1 MAAEKAT
8 DDVPDTG
15 ATAAWS
21 LLRRNRDFRRLYL
34 ASVISLGGDW
44 FLFVALTSLVIE
56 ATDRALFVGLLVLAQ
71 ELAFVVSSPFAGVLA
86 DRLDRRKLMI
96 ACDVGR
102 AAICVSFLAVGEA
115 TIWLA
120 YPLIALLAIF
130 AAPFDPA
137 SSASIPNLVDR
148 TDLPVANALAGSLW
162 GTMLAVGAALGGV
175 AAGALGHDAAFLI
188 DAGSFVGSAVLLLGI
203 RRPFSELGGHE
214 PGHDGVEHPSILE
227 ATVETARYARR
238 DHRVLALL
246 AVKGGFGLAA
256 GVLALIPVFA
266 ELVFDAGEV
275 GLGLMMA
282 CRGLGALI
290 GPFLGH
296 RLAGPDHERIFA
308 AILGSLVVFGFGY
321 IAMGAAPGIG
331 FAAMAILVAHLGG
344 GSQWVLSTYGLQV
357 LVPDRIRGR
366 IFGFDFAFIGLS
378 LGLSSLAASW
388 AADRFGPRPAAYALG
403 VIALA
408 WAGVWWV
415 ATRRVRRATTF
426 ADRGVV
432 AEPSLAP
439 VPPGVD

>member
-1 MAAEKAT
+1 MAPEKAT
-8 DDVPDTG
+8 DDAPRTG
-15 ATAAWS
+15 VRAAWS

-44 FLFVALTSLVIE
+44 FLFVALTSLVIDV
-56 ATDRALFVGLLVLAQ
+56 TDRALFVGLLILSQ
-71 ELAFVVSSPFAGVLA
+71 ELAFVIASPLAGALA

-102 AAICVSFLAVGEA
+102 AAVCVAFLAVGA
-115 TIWLA
+115 STIWLA
-120 YPLIALLAIF
+120 YPLIALLAVL

-137 SSASIPNLVDR
+137 SSAAIPNLVEAD
-148 TDLPVANALAGSLW
+148 DLPVANALAGSLW
-162 GTMLAVGAALGGV
+162 GTMLAVGGALGGV
-175 AAGALGHDAAFLI
+175 AAGLLGNHAAFLI
-188 DAGSFVGSAVLLLGI
+188 DAVSFIGSAALLLGI
-203 RRPFSELGGHE
+203 RRAFSE
-214 PGHDGVEHPSILE
+214 PGHHEIDHPSILE

-256 GVLALIPVFA
+256 GVLSLIPVFA

-282 CRGLGALI
+282 CRGVGALI

-296 RLAGPDHERIFA
+296 RLAGRDHQRIFP
-308 AILGSLVVFGFGY
+308 AIFASLVVFGFGY
-321 IAMGAAPGIG
+321 LAMGAAPGIA
-331 FAAMAILVAHLGG
+331 FAAIAILVAHLGG

-378 LGLSSLAASW
+378 LGVSSLVASW
-388 AADRFGPRPAAYALG
+388 AADRFGPRPAAFALG
-403 VIALA
+403 AIALG
-408 WAGVWWV
+408 WAVVWWL
-415 ATRRVRRATTF
+415 ATGRVRRATSFSDHGMAAQPATS
-426 ADRGVV
+426 V
-432 AEPSLAP
+432 APAELP
-439 VPPGVD
+439 